1 MNFRLLN
8 RERFEIVLIWCKSDS
23 NWPLADIALIRP
35 LSPGDNTLSIF
46 NGLPKA
52 PERQATRMLCGLF
65 DPMIM
70 ISQGP
75 WLLTLQIG
83 VLSDMITASQE
94 LRTLHELQAVES
106 RAFWNSFDLI
116 LHIDMLWY
124 ILDSH
129 SSGTVTTIFEI
140 GNYYWLV
147 LSSHKILWCQL
158 PIHEKCQLFMEHLN
172 HMNHHVTLH
181 QCICRY

>member
-1 MNFRLLN
+1 
-8 RERFEIVLIWCKSDS
+8 
-23 NWPLADIALIRP
+23 
-35 LSPGDNTLSIF
+35 
-46 NGLPKA
+46 
-52 PERQATRMLCGLF
+52 
-65 DPMIM
+65 M

-129 SSGTVTTIFEI
+129 ISWTVTTIFEI

-158 PIHEKCQLFMEHLN
+158 PIHEKCQLFIEHLN

-181 QCICRY
+181 QCICRHYREWWADECCIFSICVTACLCREFIIVRGDSYIYLQDSTKHVKKCMMFQTELRKTTKHQRSRM